1 MSNNGPQ
8 SDAQQAHDDDVK
20 HDVPKPE
27 EVDPES
33 GTDAEGDPV
42 ENPSG

>member
-1 MSNNGPQ
+1 MSSNGPQ
-8 SDAQQAHDDDVK
+8 SDAQRAHDDDIEQAVT
-20 HDVPKPE
+20 KPE
-27 EVDPES
+27 EVDPET